1 VSDGRSIE
9 EASPET
15 VDAGNESDP
24 EPIRIEMDKR
34 VDLVLSLLWVVFGII
49 TVTVATG
56 FRVGGYPDP
65 VTARGLPY
73 FTGTYLVIAGIILAA
88 RRIVTWSHIPG
99 KYAVSEGTEDEPG
112 HASSWVRSFL
122 LIAIAAAW
130 AYSLKYAGFVL
141 ATPVMLFAMLW
152 LMEVRSWKKLILF
165 PLLFSF
171 LTWLIFSQVLHVIL
185 PMGILAP
192 WARRWGLMP

>member
-1 VSDGRSIE
+1 VSDDRSSE
-9 EASPET
+9 VASPDT
-15 VDAGNESDP
+15 TDVGDGTRP

-34 VDLVLSLLWVVFGII
+34 VDLVLSLLWVAFG
-49 TVTVATG
+49 VATVYFAAG

-73 FTGTYLVIAGIILAA
+73 FTGTYLVIAGLVLAA
-88 RRIVTWSHIPG
+88 RRVVTWSHIPG
-99 KYAVSEGTEDEPG
+99 KYAVSEGQEDEPG
-112 HASSWVRSFL
+112 HPSSWVRSFL
-122 LIAIAAAW
+122 IIAVAAIW
-130 AYSLKYAGFVL
+130 AYSLGFLGFVL
-141 ATPVMLFAMLW
+141 ATPLMLFAMLW
-152 LMEVRSWKKLILF
+152 LMAVRSWTKLVLF

-171 LTWLIFSQVLHVIL
+171 LSWLVFSQVLGVIL